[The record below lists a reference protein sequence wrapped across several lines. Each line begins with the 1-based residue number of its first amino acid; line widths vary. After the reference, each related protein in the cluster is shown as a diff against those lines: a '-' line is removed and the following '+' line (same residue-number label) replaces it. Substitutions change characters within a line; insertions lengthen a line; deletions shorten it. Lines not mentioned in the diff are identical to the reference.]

1 MINLS
6 SINVFLVHKA
16 LLLFKF
22 NAVDKYAGF
31 RVPFSLFSLLFLIH
45 MSNLQVYVIRA
56 NDLNEVDG
64 ALSLLNLETLTK
76 QSDAG

>member
-1 MINLS
+1 MF
-6 SINVFLVHKA
+6 FLVHIVWFYSNLIQLISILA
-16 LLLFKF
+16 LWYFFLC
-22 NAVDKYAGF
+22 
-31 RVPFSLFSLLFLIH
+31 FSLASLIH
-45 MSNLQVYVIRA
+45 ANLQVYVIRA

>member
-1 MINLS
+1 MF
-6 SINVFLVHKA
+6 FLVHIVWFYSNLIQLISILA
-16 LLLFKF
+16 SWYFFLC
-22 NAVDKYAGF
+22 
-31 RVPFSLFSLLFLIH
+31 FSLASLIRA
-45 MSNLQVYVIRA
+45 NLQVYVIRA